1 MLYIFRPLVMALMI
15 ACMVYTSAQA
25 EVVDRIVAVVN
36 GEVITLYEVNQG
48 VKPILERLERQGVV
62 PNNEKDLYTLKKNYI
77 DRYVERI
84 LLRQEAEKLNV
95 SVTDTE
101 VEKQIKEFKTN
112 NGMTEEDFL
121 EHLRAERMT
130 RKEYEDQIRSDIIRY
145 RLVAYQVRRK
155 VVVPQEEIDA
165 YYNEH
170 KKDYARERT
179 MALNLIV
186 LPPDV
191 QPETVFARVKSGDMT
206 FVAAAREYSVG
217 PGALEGGDLGT
228 LNWNDLAP
236 AWKNALESVGVGQV
250 SNVFDLEGHKA
261 LLYVREAQLG
271 DTLPLDK
278 VRDEILAKLEKP
290 KLEERFLEYMEQ
302 LRTKA
307 VVDIR
312 L

>member
-1 MLYIFRPLVMALMI
+1 MAFCFLC
-15 ACMVYTSAQA
+15 AAAGFARA
-25 EVVDRIVAVVN
+25 EVIDRIVAVVN
-36 GEVITLYEVNQG
+36 GEVVTLYDVNQG
-48 VKPILERLERQGVV
+48 VKPVLERLERQGVV
-62 PNNEKDLYTLKKNYI
+62 PNNEKDLYTLKKNFL
-77 DRYVERI
+77 DRYVDRI

-95 SVTDTE
+95 SVSDTE
-101 VEKQIKEFKTN
+101 IEKQIKDFKSA
-112 NGMTEEDFL
+112 NGMTEESFV
-121 EHLRAERMT
+121 EHLHAERMT
-130 RKEYEDQIRSDIIRY
+130 RKEYEDQIRSEFIRQ

-155 VVVPQEEIDA
+155 VVVSQEEIEK

-170 KKDYARERT
+170 KQDYMSERT

-191 QPETVFARVKSGDMT
+191 QPETVLSRVKGGGMS
-206 FVAAAREYSVG
+206 FEAAAREYSVG

-236 AWKNALESVGVGQV
+236 AWKSALESVGVGQV

-261 LLYVREAQLG
+261 ILYVREAQRG
-271 DTLPLDK
+271 DAQPLDQI
-278 VRDEILAKLEKP
+278 RDAILAKLEQP

-302 LRTKA
+302 LRSKA
-307 VVDIR
+307 VIDIR